1 MKSFKFL
8 CLPLAAALLAGCAP
22 VSPEGNGG
30 QQAPRITVS
39 ALPAPETRDP
49 DVTAEAPLDF
59 PALRENIEALREINE
74 DIVAYIRIDGTVI
87 DYPVVQGADNSYYLT
102 HAYDGSES
110 ARGAVFW
117 DASLP
122 GGVLTQHTVLHAHN
136 NKDGSMFSDLE
147 LFKDGE
153 FFEEHR
159 YIDLE
164 TGYYNTR
171 WEIISVYLS
180 DADEALPLSFADEED
195 FLSYAGEVV
204 SRSLF
209 PFEGEITRDTL
220 LLTLNTC
227 SYEFSGAHTLVC
239 ARLVEVL

>member
-1 MKSFKFL
+1 MRRGA
-8 CLPLAAALLAGCAP
+8 LAVILISALLVTGCAP
-22 VSPEGNGG
+22 AVSEGGGEQPEPKATAA
-30 QQAPRITVS
+30 APQT
-39 ALPAPETRDP
+39 PETEAATQ
-49 DVTAEAPLDF
+49 TAEPPVDF
-59 PALRENIEALREINE
+59 PELRESIEELREINE
-74 DIVAYIRIDGTVI
+74 DIVGYLKIDGTVI

-122 GGVLTQHTVLHAHN
+122 GGLLTQHIVLHAHN

-147 LFKDGE
+147 LFKDE
-153 FFEEHR
+153 TFFEEHR

-164 TGYYNTR
+164 TSYYNTR

-180 DADEALPLSFADEED
+180 DSGETLPLSFADEEA
-195 FLSYAGEVV
+195 FLTYAEEVA

-209 PFEGEITRDTL
+209 TFEGEITGDAL
-220 LLTLNTC
+220 LITLNTC
-227 SYEFSGAHTLVC
+227 SYEFSGAHTLIC
-239 ARLVEVL
+239 ARLVEIL